1 MACILLI
8 DDDAPLRDIL
18 AKTLG
23 YAGHSVIQASDG
35 KQGVDIFRAA
45 SVDLVITDI
54 IMPGQEGI
62 ETMMQ
67 LRRESPGLRI
77 IAISGGVDNSSL
89 YLELAGKLGA
99 QRTLAK
105 PFTSA
110 EFLQVV
116 DEVLSGPGPVDPP
129 SA

>member
-8 DDDAPLRDIL
+8 DDDPSLRAIL

-23 YAGHSVIQASDG
+23 YAGHTVYQASEG
-35 KQGVDIFRAA
+35 KEGVDIFRATP
-45 SVDLVITDI
+45 VDLVITDL

-67 LRRESPGLRI
+67 LRRESPDLRI
-77 IAISGGVDNSSL
+77 IAMSGGIDNSSL
-89 YLELAGKLGA
+89 YLQLAGKLGA

-110 EFLQVV
+110 EFLQTI
-116 DEVLSGPGPVDPP
+116 DEVLARPGPPDAKP
-129 SA
+129 A